1 MTVRPLVEAK
11 RWANRLRFAVMQLFF
26 RARGRFPHAAAEVD
40 GAAVAELAR
49 TLGVPEP
56 GVAEPLLSDAADR
69 KAERQR
75 RDKAAALRLLRNLLR
90 QQGVRPAAIGL
101 SRRHRPVRLRGNNRA
116 ENSHRPIR
124 RWERQMRRFK
134 SPGSAQQVLS
144 IHAAISNAFNIQR
157 HLWSRLTMRLL
168 RDVAHRD
175 WLSAVAAL

>member
-1 MTVRPLVEAK
+1 MRLETAACTFARNLRSTRPRPTGIWHLDEMVVRINGQPMVLWRAVDSEGEVRDMLVQK
-11 RWANRLRFAVMQLFF
+11 
-26 RARGRFPHAAAEVD
+26 
-40 GAAVAELAR
+40 
-49 TLGVPEP
+49 
-56 GVAEPLLSDAADR
+56 
-69 KAERQR
+69 R
-75 RDKAAALRLLRNLLR
+75 RDNAAALRLLRKRLR
-90 QQGVRPAAIGL
+90 RQGIRPAAIVMDGLRSYSAAEAAIGL